1 VTTSVPQF
9 RIETPLSTVTV
20 PGALITVTVRAPGKP
35 PVSCSL
41 HAEKVIE
48 TLQTIESN
56 LKIVRA
62 DRYSRTAHVKMQQ
75 SIANTVRDHDLT
87 DFTPSAA
94 GVACAALWCLVNDPK
109 ERDDWRR
116 KLSAFLH
123 SNKQAFVAFDLRDD
137 GRYVY
142 AIDAQPLLL
151 GDLERAA
158 SEAPQMNAEAEAKL
172 KRSLS

>member
-94 GVACAALWCLVNDPK
+94 GVACAALWCLVND
-109 ERDDWRR
+109 WRR

>member
-41 HAEKVIE
+41 HAEK
-48 TLQTIESN
+48 
-56 LKIVRA
+56 VRA